1 MTGVLPIPGPLG
13 ASCGAIAVCPAIQ
26 AAGSAAGSLA
36 GDAAR
41 SAASDAAAGIFHL
54 VAARVDDAASFAVN
68 RVLGLLFAPVS
79 RLDLGA
85 QWFADRLHA
94 MVLVTGLLVFPLLVA
109 ATIGAVI
116 RQDTARLLRAWL
128 VWLPVSAFLTA
139 RIIPLVGAALT
150 ASDEMTG
157 VIVHSVDVHRV
168 LATLLPSTVA
178 LGAGSS
184 VIEVVVSVLVLAG
197 AVVLWLELLV
207 REAAIYVCVFF
218 LPLVLA
224 GLLWPATA
232 HVVRRAIEILAALI
246 LAKFAVAAVLTLG
259 ISALGESDLSGS
271 GIFSGVAIL
280 LFAAFAP
287 MGVLRL
293 VPVVEAA
300 AIGHLEGRSRQPLR
314 AAGDAATRVHRGLP
328 PLALLGG
335 LASSASGGG
344 RVGEAGDSSSGAPRS
359 ASRRLPLDPSGGTDP
374 GGAGPD
380 GAGPGGAGPGDGR
393 GPTGGSS
400 SGGGR
405 GSAGGRGGR
414 APVPPSVPRRAPAS
428 AAHPAAAATGL
439 VDLAS
444 LDRPDASD
452 RNGGELQAGDG
463 GGEWTW
469 PDMDSAPGGVPY
481 HEGSPEVGRS
491 PMLRL
496 PARRDP
502 GRGAGDGGGART

>member
-1 MTGVLPIPGPLG
+1 MTAVLPIPGPLG
-13 ASCGAIAVCPAIQ
+13 ASCDVIAVCPALQ

-54 VAARVDDAASFAVN
+54 VVARIDDAASFAVN

-116 RQDTARLLRAWL
+116 RQDTGRLLRAWL

-139 RIIPLVGAALT
+139 CIIPLVGAALT

-168 LATLLPSTVA
+168 LATLLPSTLA

-184 VIEVVVSVLVLAG
+184 IIEAVVAVLVLAG

-224 GLLWPATA
+224 GLLWPATV
-232 HVVRRAIEILAALI
+232 HVVRRAVEILAALI
-246 LAKFAVAAVLTLG
+246 LAKFVVAAVLTLG
-259 ISALGESDLSGS
+259 ISALGESNLSGS

-314 AAGDAATRVHRGLP
+314 AAGDAATRLHRRLP
-328 PLALLGG
+328 ALALLGG
-335 LASSASGGG
+335 LASSGSGGG
-344 RVGEAGDSSSGAPRS
+344 WAGGEGEASSGAPS
-359 ASRRLPLDPSGGTDP
+359 ASRRLPLDPGSGG
-374 GGAGPD
+374 GADPD
-380 GAGPGGAGPGDGR
+380 GAGPGGPGPG
-393 GPTGGSS
+393 
-400 SGGGR
+400 GGGR
-405 GSAGGRGGR
+405 PGGGHGRGSGSPGGSGRPAPAPVTPSGARPAAGSAGQR
-414 APVPPSVPRRAPAS
+414 S
-428 AAHPAAAATGL
+428 AAATTAGL
-439 VDLAS
+439 VDLAA
-444 LDRPDASD
+444 LDPADAP
-452 RNGGELQAGDG
+452 GGEAAELPGLDG
-463 GGEWTW
+463 GVEWTW
-469 PDMDSAPGGVPY
+469 PDMDAAPGGIPY
-481 HEGSPEVGRS
+481 DEGTPDAGRS
-491 PMLRL
+491 ATLRF

-502 GRGAGDGGGART
+502 DRGAGGAGGPRT